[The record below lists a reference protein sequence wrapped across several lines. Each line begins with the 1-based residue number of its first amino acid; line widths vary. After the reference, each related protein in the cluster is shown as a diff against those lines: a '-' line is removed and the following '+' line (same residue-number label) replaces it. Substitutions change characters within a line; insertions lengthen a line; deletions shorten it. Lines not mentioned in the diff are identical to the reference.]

1 MDFGLTIFPTDYGIP
16 PAELGRA
23 AEDAGF
29 EALLFAEHT
38 HIPASRETP
47 RPGGDELPQRY
58 WHTLDPFVALT
69 AAAAATERLRI
80 GTGVCLVIE
89 RDPIVTAK
97 EVASVDLV
105 SGGRF
110 EFGVGAGW
118 NREEMRNHG
127 TDPYRRFSL
136 MRERIEAMKAIW
148 TQDEATYHGKQVNF
162 DRIWSWPKPVQKPHP
177 PVVVGGTGRKALDRV
192 LRYGDVWMPNRIAE
206 PGWLEGRIAELRER
220 AGRHVPVTYYG
231 ADATDEFVE
240 QLASAGVDRV
250 LLQLPDADTDTVLP
264 LVERYAEL
272 AARHRG

>member
-1 MDFGLTIFPTDYGIP
+1 MRFGLTIFPTDYSIG
-16 PAELGRA
+16 PAELARA

-29 EALLFAEHT
+29 EALFFAEHT
-38 HIPASRETP
+38 HIPVSRDTP
-47 RPGGDELPQRY
+47 TPGGGELPQRY

-89 RDPIVTAK
+89 RDPIITAK
-97 EVASVDLV
+97 EAASVDLI

-118 NREEMRNHG
+118 NREEMADHG
-127 TDPYRRFSL
+127 TDFGRRFGV
-136 MRERIEAMKAIW
+136 MRERVEAIKAIW
-148 TQDEATYHGKQVNF
+148 TQDEPEFHGRHVDF
-162 DRIWSWPKPVQKPHP
+162 GPMWSWPKPVQDPHP
-177 PVVVGGTGRKALDRV
+177 PVIVGGTGEKVLERV
-192 LRYGDVWMPNRIAE
+192 LAYGDAWMPNRRADLATLG
-206 PGWLEGRIAELRER
+206 PRVTELRDR

-240 QLASAGVDRV
+240 ALAAAGVDRI
-250 LLQLPDADTDTVLP
+250 LLQLPDAGADEVLP

-272 AARHRG
+272 AARHR

>member
-1 MDFGLTIFPTDYGIP
+1 VRFGLTIFPTDYSIG
-16 PAELGRA
+16 PAELARA

-38 HIPASRETP
+38 HIPVSRDTP
-47 RPGGDELPQRY
+47 RPGGGDLPRRY

-69 AAAAATERLRI
+69 AAAMATERLRI
-80 GTGVCLVIE
+80 GTGICLVVE
-89 RDPIVTAK
+89 RDPIITAK

-127 TDPYRRFSL
+127 TDPDHRFGL

-148 TQDEATYHGKQVNF
+148 AQDEAEYHGKYVDF
-162 DRIWSWPKPVQKPHP
+162 DPIWSWPKPVQKPHP
-177 PVVVGGTGRKALDRV
+177 PILVGGTGPKALDRV
-192 LRYGDVWMPNRIAE
+192 LRYGDEWMPNRVAE
-206 PGWLEGRIAELRER
+206 PADLGPRIAELRER
-220 AGRHVPVTYYG
+220 AGRHVPVTYFG

-240 QLASAGVDRV
+240 ALAAAGVDRA
-250 LLQLPDADTDTVLP
+250 LLQLPDAGADEVLP

-272 AARHRG
+272 AARRR